1 MTPTASKPV
10 TCVRGALALERAP
23 SDAPLA
29 LALDQVQAGGLA
41 ELVAK
46 DLAGFV
52 AGAGDLDLCLV
63 AAHYDP
69 AELLRPGWPLHDELL
84 QLASRAPGRAGGRVI
99 AFGTHQGTLP
109 GALTPAPGLAEGP
122 MRLLPFVLSGDPGE
136 VATVSQ
142 ALEELLLEEGMA

>member
-29 LALDQVQAGGLA
+29 LALDQTRAGALA
-41 ELVAK
+41 TLVAK

-52 AGAGDLDLCLV
+52 AGVGELDLCMV

-69 AELLRPGWPLHDELL
+69 AELLRPGWPLHEELS
-84 QLASRAPGRAGGRVI
+84 QLSARAPGRGGGRVI
-99 AFGTHQGTLP
+99 AFGTHEGTLP
-109 GALTPAPGLAEGP
+109 GALMPAPALADGP
-122 MRLLPFVLSGDPGE
+122 L
-136 VATVSQ
+136 
-142 ALEELLLEEGMA
+142 